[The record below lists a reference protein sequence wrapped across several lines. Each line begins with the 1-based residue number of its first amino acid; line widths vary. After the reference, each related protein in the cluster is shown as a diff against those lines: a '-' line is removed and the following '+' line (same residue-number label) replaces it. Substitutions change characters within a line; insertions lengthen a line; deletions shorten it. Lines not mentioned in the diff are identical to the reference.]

1 MTHVQ
6 AKKVET
12 ETALPNESE
21 TKTREPTW
29 FTNDQKT
36 LTADEMAEHYRTNR
50 FIETPGP
57 EAYEDY
63 RRSMNDRFEVGKRIY
78 DTGLNAE
85 LRPTL
90 PLSDLHGRRKLH
102 QQAQRPTPSHSKQTT
117 PWFKIIGLSSLA
129 IIIGGAGGYGF
140 ANRDILT
147 TKLFE
152 NVKPVQL
159 ANIMPHETIVEK
171 KNISMASLEVNDVRG
186 TLNSMIPLMLSTQGS
201 EEIGLKISGLPDAA
215 YLTAGKA
222 NEKGDWLLQPADIA
236 GVKIVVPRL
245 ETNQFAMEVAAI
257 ETTTGNLAAPIKEM
271 KVRVDQPQ
279 ISDKSQLNIA
289 ATIAPVSAA
298 PDNAAQLIPQAIG
311 QAPSASANLI
321 SKADALLNTGDVASA
336 RQYYLQAHELGDING
351 AYGVGRSYDPQ
362 IFSLLHVDGLKPDKA
377 KAAEWYGIA
386 AKAGNMAA
394 KTALSSLQ

>member
-1 MTHVQ
+1 
-6 AKKVET
+6 
-12 ETALPNESE
+12 
-21 TKTREPTW
+21 
-29 FTNDQKT
+29 
-36 LTADEMAEHYRTNR
+36 
-50 FIETPGP
+50 
-57 EAYEDY
+57 
-63 RRSMNDRFEVGKRIY
+63 
-78 DTGLNAE
+78 
-85 LRPTL
+85 
-90 PLSDLHGRRKLH
+90 LHGRRKLH
-102 QQAQRPTPSHSKQTT
+102 QQAQRPTPSHPKQTT